1 VGSLRG
7 FARVVVCAGTN
18 AQVRVCACVGV
29 GACVGVHVCVWGG
42 GGCECGYKCGC
53 VCGCGCG
60 CGCGCVREWVS
71 LFCLCV
77 SVFQVYGVRPDLGSW

>member
-1 VGSLRG
+1 
-7 FARVVVCAGTN
+7 
-18 AQVRVCACVGV
+18 
-29 GACVGVHVCVWGG
+29 VCV
-42 GGCECGYKCGC
+42 CVYVC
-53 VCGCGCG
+53 VCVCVCV